1 MSLGTEKAD
10 EFEEVLIFVELG
22 IGFLEVDWFFYE
34 WLTSSWFCLCL
45 SDQLQVCVFICV

>member
-22 IGFLEVDWFFYE
+22 IGFLEVDWFFM
-34 WLTSSWFCLCL
+34 SG
-45 SDQLQVCVFICV
+45 